1 MLLSQLSHLR
11 FRNCLNQGAN
21 VATVTSRVKLIKA
34 KPTDF
39 DIVTEY
45 TDNIFC
51 HQSLFEILIKKMPAR
66 ITSWLVGCPTI
77 QLYNCLSF
85 RTGHSV
91 NNDTKHSSVPSD
103 AKQVFVQ
110 LKTKLRIAQRIEGIA
125 LVYCLRHCRQHCSQ
139 TNRELSTE
147 KPMYSILESSHLVC
161 RLERGFFPA
170 NQWSK
175 DFLIHGY
182 MIVSLINGFD
192 RHHICAY
199 YHCTMR

>member
-1 MLLSQLSHLR
+1 MSVIELSWTDKKKDIKELPLSLQKTGDG
-11 FRNCLNQGAN
+11 FF
-21 VATVTSRVKLIKA
+21 SIKA
-34 KPTDF
+34 KFFHSPHNPYF
-39 DIVTEY
+39 SW
-45 TDNIFC
+45 C
-51 HQSLFEILIKKMPAR
+51 LFVISA
-66 ITSWLVGCPTI
+66 TCPHRPI
-77 QLYNCLSF
+77 GGLLEPWY
-85 RTGHSV
+85 
-91 NNDTKHSSVPSD
+91 
-103 AKQVFVQ
+103 QVISE
-110 LKTKLRIAQRIEGIA
+110 RIA

-147 KPMYSILESSHLVC
+147 TPMYSILESSHLVC
-161 RLERGFFPA
+161 RLERGFFPT

>member
-1 MLLSQLSHLR
+1 MGWVIINKYGNFYKQFWDICRKTETKFAQKLLKRGFIESYPRESSHNPH
-11 FRNCLNQGAN
+11 FSWCLF
-21 VATVTSRVKLIKA
+21 VISAT
-34 KPTDF
+34 
-39 DIVTEY
+39 
-45 TDNIFC
+45 
-51 HQSLFEILIKKMPAR
+51 
-66 ITSWLVGCPTI
+66 CPHRPI
-77 QLYNCLSF
+77 GGLLEPWY
-85 RTGHSV
+85 
-91 NNDTKHSSVPSD
+91 
-103 AKQVFVQ
+103 QVISE
-110 LKTKLRIAQRIEGIA
+110 RIA

>member
-45 TDNIFC
+45 SDNIFC
-51 HQSLFEILIKKMPAR
+51 HQSLFEILIKKKMPAR
-66 ITSWLVGCPTI
+66 ITSWLVGCSTI
-77 QLYNCLSF
+77 QLCNCLSF
-85 RTGHSV
+85 RTGHSA

-110 LKTKLRIAQRIEGIA
+110 LKTKLRIAQRIEWIEM
-125 LVYCLRHCRQHCSQ
+125 VKHCQISQ
-139 TNRELSTE
+139 RLSSFLDHGWHATSNPFTWERPLPRCKVHSGDLWGHNGVGYVTN
-147 KPMYSILESSHLVC
+147 
-161 RLERGFFPA
+161 
-170 NQWSK
+170 
-175 DFLIHGY
+175 
-182 MIVSLINGFD
+182 
-192 RHHICAY
+192 
-199 YHCTMR
+199 